1 MASAIII
8 DIYDVLTDESRNDQE
23 GAALVR
29 QIVATAGQRVTEQA
43 LAEAERFPI
52 ETFAPNQFEAMI
64 FKLVNRDTTMALR
77 CISGFKKNFKPQVN
91 LRKEA
96 GEILNACK
104 QRGWKI
110 ATAQRLT
117 EDQKSAFQ
125 KARLLQMIDVQGPPP
140 AMKIELPDPRVIEF
154 LVGTLGT
161 SPGDCIMLGTRID
174 NNIRPANTIRMTS
187 VHVQEGRYGKNQLPR
202 DLKDVPDY
210 EAPNIAG
217 LLNVIPTV
225 V

>member
-8 DIYDVLTDESRNDQE
+8 DIYDVLTDEARNDKE
-23 GAALVR
+23 AIALIR

-43 LAEAERFPI
+43 LEEAEKFAI

-64 FKLVNRDTTMALR
+64 FKLVNRDITMALR

-96 GEILNACK
+96 PEILQLCA

-117 EDQKSAFQ
+117 EEQQAAFERA
-125 KARLLQMIDVQGPPP
+125 KMMSMISVQGPPA
-140 AMKIELPDPRVIEF
+140 AMKIKLPDPRVIEF

-187 VHVQEGRYGKNQLPR
+187 VHVQEGRHGKGQLPR

>member
-1 MASAIII
+1 MATAVII
-8 DIYDVLTDESRNDQE
+8 DIYDVLTDETRNDSE
-23 GAALVR
+23 AIALIR
-29 QIVATAGQRVTEQA
+29 QIVATAGQRVSESA
-43 LAEAERFPI
+43 LAEAEKFAI

-64 FKLVNRDTTMALR
+64 FRLVNRDTSMALR
-77 CISGFKKNFKPQVN
+77 CISGFKKNFKPTTT

-96 GEILNACK
+96 GDILQACK
-104 QRGWKI
+104 RRGWKI
-110 ATAQRLT
+110 ATASRLSD
-117 EDQKSAFQ
+117 EQKSVFE

-140 AMKIELPDPRVIEF
+140 AMRIELPDPRVVEF

-161 SPGDCIMLGTRID
+161 SPGDCIMLGTRLD
-174 NNIRPANTIRMTS
+174 NNIRPANTIHMTS
-187 VHVQEGRYGKNQLPR
+187 VHVQEGRHGKGQLPR

>member
-8 DIYDVLTDESRNDQE
+8 DIYDVLTDETRNDAE
-23 GAALVR
+23 AIAMVR

-43 LAEAERFPI
+43 LAEAEKFAI
-52 ETFAPNQFEAMI
+52 ETFAPFQFEAMI
-64 FKLVNRDTTMALR
+64 FKLVNRDTTLALR
-77 CISGFKKNFKPQVN
+77 CISGFKKNFRAQVN
-91 LRKEA
+91 LRPEA
-96 GEILNACK
+96 GEILQLCK
-104 QRGWKI
+104 QRGWRI
-110 ATAQRLT
+110 ATAQRLSD
-117 EDQKSAFQ
+117 DQKSAFE
-125 KARLLQMIDVQGPPP
+125 KARLLPLIDVQGPPA
-140 AMKIELPDPRVIEF
+140 AMRIELPDPRVIEF

-187 VHVQEGRYGKNQLPR
+187 VHVQEGRHGRGQLPR

-217 LLNVIPTV
+217 LLNVIPTIV
-225 V
+225 